1 MKILTLVVLF
11 ISLGFGNG
19 FINSNNLFRLNSKY
33 SKKICNNICQRSFKP
48 LSALK
53 DDLKDFASIKSK
65 LIKNFLPLI
74 GFYALML
81 APIYGI
87 GLPGFLGSMTDFQT
101 VQNRGTATTIP
112 NEYFIAPDN
121 YMRRAR
127 AQLESEVYPV
137 SADVLQDSL
146 DKVITSLDRISY
158 IDSDSST
165 RRKEYVQ
172 RALIF
177 RWPDVITYT
186 TIPIT
191 PTTSTLA
198 LHSYSVYGAGDLGVN
213 RARVENIISK
223 LDAITPPR

>member
-1 MKILTLVVLF
+1 MSFIFFVVLF
-11 ISLGFGNG
+11 IFCNFNNAYSISNR
-19 FINSNNLFRLNSKY
+19 FIRLNSLTK
-33 SKKICNNICQRSFKP
+33 SRSKP
-48 LSALK
+48 LFSLQ
-53 DDLKDFASIKSK
+53 DDLKDFAAIKSK
-65 LIKNFLPLI
+65 ILPVI
-74 GFYALML
+74 GFYTIML

-87 GLPGFLGSMTDFQT
+87 GLPGPFGSMTNFET
-101 VQNRGTATTIP
+101 IQNRGTSTSIP
-112 NEYFIAPDN
+112 NEYFVAPDN
-121 YMRRAR
+121 YMKRAR

-137 SADVLQDSL
+137 SADILQDSL

-158 IDSDSST
+158 IDSDSGT

-198 LHSYSVYGAGDLGVN
+198 MHSYSVYGAGDLGVN
-213 RARVENIISK
+213 RDRVEKIIHE
-223 LDAITPPR
+223 LNLLIPPLPHE